1 MKTGPHFKLSKS
13 SKRILA
19 TIPDRHKA
27 GEFKRWAIECEV
39 AEERAKHMSV
49 KSVDK
54 SAKD

>member
-27 GEFKRWAIECEV
+27 GEFKRWAIECEA